1 MKRSTRALIGGVLM
15 AAMASGCAP
24 IGGGAISA
32 APGRSVALIA
42 GDGRVIGAVVVA
54 ADGAMTVRV
63 AAGGL
68 APGMHGLHLH
78 AVGLCTGP
86 GFASA
91 GGHLNP
97 GGKQHGRD
105 NPLGAHLGDLPNVK
119 VGTDGGTAW
128 IAPLGGEL
136 DDADGTALV
145 LHAKPDDYRTDPSG
159 ASGDRVACAV
169 VGAAR

>member
-68 APGMHGLHLH
+68 APGMHGMHLH
-78 AVGLCTGP
+78 QVGLCTAP

-105 NPLGAHLGDLPNVK
+105 NPLGAHLGDLPNIE
-119 VGTDGGTAW
+119 VGVSGGTAR
-128 IAPLGGEL
+128 IAPVGAEL
-136 DDADGTALV
+136 ADADGTALV
-145 LHAKPDDYRTDPSG
+145 IHAKPDDYKTDPSG
-159 ASGDRVACAV
+159 ASGERVACAV

>member
-24 IGGGAISA
+24 IGGGAMSA

-105 NPLGAHLGDLPNVK
+105 NPLGAHLGDLPNVE
-119 VGTDGGTAW
+119 VGTGGGTAS